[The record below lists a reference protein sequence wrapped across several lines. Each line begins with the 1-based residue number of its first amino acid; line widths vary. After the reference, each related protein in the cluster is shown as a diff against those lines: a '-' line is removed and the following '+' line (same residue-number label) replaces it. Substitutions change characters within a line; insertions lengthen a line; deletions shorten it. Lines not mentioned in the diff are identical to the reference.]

1 MAFQLPTPKS
11 KAIQELDFLLCFIL
25 LLLTVLGPSQYSLL
39 NFLLV
44 LFPLKQWV
52 FLALV
57 LQLPILWVA
66 Q

>member
-25 LLLTVLGPSQYSLL
+25 LLLTVLGPSRYSLL

-44 LFPLKQWV
+44 LFHFDLQV

-57 LQLPILWVA
+57 LQLPLLWVA